1 MEENLKTRLVI
12 ILGVLTAIFFISTVS
27 SCSNA
32 ARQKSLREKEMM
44 TRLDSEEK
52 LSKFLQEKQ
61 SLESKLASANKAL
74 EEEKSGSDAA
84 KKALLQEQLINQSL
98 KDELQKVSKLK
109 EALEIDLKEALA
121 AKAKARK

>member
-1 MEENLKTRLVI
+1 MEENLKSRLVV
-12 ILGVLTAIFFISTVS
+12 ILGILTVIFFISTIG

-61 SLESKLASANKAL
+61 ALEAKLASANQAL
-74 EEEKSGSDAA
+74 EEEKAGMGAA
-84 KKALLQEQLINQSL
+84 KKALLQEQLVNQSL
-98 KDELQKVSKLK
+98 KDELQKVNKLK
-109 EALEIDLKEALA
+109 EALEEDLKDVLA
-121 AKAKARK
+121 TKAKVKK